1 VWRAE
6 ISHEGLNK
14 FRVIRG
20 ATQEELNSKA
30 AWQRK
35 AWDEQWQRLLQVRS
49 QQQKREKAAH
59 SKELRKLLGEQRT
72 REAEE
77 AISNLEGLLSSAAE
91 KDSRVDW
98 TKLKDHTNYPVP
110 KPTAPF
116 PQNIPPEPL
125 RMAFPVSLNW
135 FTRLLTPIRERR
147 MAEAEQRFQAAHAS
161 WRTAR
166 AEIERINTA
175 QSEEYRRQVAQWE
188 TAKAIWLKEQE
199 ERNAA
204 IDIKR
209 ATYLRCEHSA
219 VVEYCEMV
227 LNASEYPETFPSGF
241 ELDYI
246 AEIRMLVLDYSLP
259 AIEALPKFKAYRYV
273 ATRDEI
279 QPVAVAESW
288 LNKTYDSVLYE
299 TALRTIYE
307 LFQSDEAQALD
318 ALVFNGWV
326 NSIDKATGKEVN
338 ACVLTIQANKSEFL
352 EINMGQVDPKACFK
366 KLKGI
371 CAAKLTALSPVRP
384 ILQLNKEDKRF
395 IQPQNVMEHLDDSAN
410 LASMDWED
418 FEHLIRQVFEKE
430 FSSEGGEVK
439 ITQASRDGG
448 VDAVVFDPNPIRGG
462 KIIIQAKRYTN
473 TVGVSAVRDLYGTI
487 LNEGANKGILV
498 TTANYG
504 PDAYEFAK
512 DKPITLLS
520 GNELLYLLQKHGHKA
535 RIDLAEAR
543 LIAADREKANAK

>member
-1 VWRAE
+1 MA
-6 ISHEGLNK
+6 
-14 FRVIRG
+14 
-20 ATQEELNSKA
+20 
-30 AWQRK
+30 
-35 AWDEQWQRLLQVRS
+35 
-49 QQQKREKAAH
+49 
-59 SKELRKLLGEQRT
+59 
-72 REAEE
+72 
-77 AISNLEGLLSSAAE
+77 
-91 KDSRVDW
+91 
-98 TKLKDHTNYPVP
+98 YPP
-110 KPTAPF
+110 K
-116 PQNIPPEPL
+116 
-125 RMAFPVSLNW
+125 LNW
-135 FTRLLTPIRERR
+135 LTGLLTPIREKR
-147 MAEAEQRFQAAHAS
+147 MAEAEQRFQAAHSAWRVKRGEVEGWNKRQMEGYQRRVADWEAKKAS
-161 WRTAR
+161 WLRD
-166 AEIERINTA
+166 
-175 QSEEYRRQVAQWE
+175 
-188 TAKAIWLKEQE
+188 QE
-199 ERNAA
+199 ERNAT
-204 IDIKR
+204 IDNKR
-209 ATYLRCEHSA
+209 ATYLRCEPSA

-246 AEIRMLVLDYSLP
+246 AETRMLVLDYSLP
-259 AIEALPKFKAYRYV
+259 YIEALPKFKAYRYV

-279 QPVAVAESW
+279 QPAAVGDSW
-288 LNKTYDSVLYE
+288 LNKTYDVVLYQI
-299 TALRTIYE
+299 ALRTMYE

-318 ALVFNGWV
+318 AAVFNGWV

-338 ACVLTIQANKSEFL
+338 ACVLTIQASRSEFL
-352 EINMGQVDPKACFK
+352 EINLGQVDPKACFK

-371 CAAKLTALSPVRP
+371 SAAKLTALSPVRP

-410 LASMDWED
+410 LAAMDWED
-418 FEHLIRQVFEKE
+418 FEHLIRQVFQKE

-448 VDAVVFDPNPIRGG
+448 VDAVVFDPDPIRGG

-543 LIAADREKANAK
+543 LLAAEREKTDAK

>member
-1 VWRAE
+1 
-6 ISHEGLNK
+6 
-14 FRVIRG
+14 
-20 ATQEELNSKA
+20 
-30 AWQRK
+30 
-35 AWDEQWQRLLQVRS
+35 
-49 QQQKREKAAH
+49 
-59 SKELRKLLGEQRT
+59 
-72 REAEE
+72 
-77 AISNLEGLLSSAAE
+77 
-91 KDSRVDW
+91 
-98 TKLKDHTNYPVP
+98 
-110 KPTAPF
+110 
-116 PQNIPPEPL
+116 
-125 RMAFPVSLNW
+125 
-135 FTRLLTPIRERR
+135 
-147 MAEAEQRFQAAHAS
+147 MAEAEHRFQAAHAA
-161 WRTAR
+161 WRAAR
-166 AEIERINTA
+166 AETEKLNTVR
-175 QSEEYRRQVAQWE
+175 SEEYDHQVAGWE
-188 TAKAIWLKEQE
+188 TAKASWLKNQE

-204 IDIKR
+204 IDNKR
-209 ATYLRCEHSA
+209 ATYLRCEPPA

-246 AEIRMLVLDYSLP
+246 AETRMLVLDYSLP
-259 AIEALPKFKAYRYV
+259 AVEALPKFKAHRYV

-279 QPVAVAESW
+279 QPVAVADSW
-288 LNKTYDSVLYE
+288 LNKTYDSVLYQI
-299 TALRTIYE
+299 ALRTMYE

-318 ALVFNGWV
+318 AVVFNGWV

-338 ACVLTIQANKSEFL
+338 ACVLTIQANKPEFFGISL
-352 EINMGQVDPKACFK
+352 GQVDPKACFK

-371 CAAKLTALSPVRP
+371 SASKLTAISPVRP

-410 LASMDWED
+410 LAAMDWED

-430 FSSEGGEVK
+430 FSSEGGEAK
-439 ITQASRDGG
+439 ITQASRDGS
-448 VDAVVFDPNPIRGG
+448 VDAVVFDPDPLRGG

-520 GNELLYLLQKHGHKA
+520 GNELLKETWNKAETDAEVTYSDHESAFKITGLHYHSEDLWDSNLGRVVHRSRVLDWHKHESWPEGYNNTDEIIQDMVSRCQGQKEACLSFLGKLREHVHAALVHGMPGRYWPNILNNNHWQDVANLIKLCVEEPDETALLIDRWNQLPRAQAAQVASVA
-535 RIDLAEAR
+535 RTSAV
-543 LIAADREKANAK
+543 

>member
-1 VWRAE
+1 MGPLLIKPAE
-6 ISHEGLNK
+6 MML
-14 FRVIRG
+14 FYTG
-20 ATQEELNSKA
+20 ADT
-30 AWQRK
+30 
-35 AWDEQWQRLLQVRS
+35 
-49 QQQKREKAAH
+49 KRTEMPP
-59 SKELRKLLGEQRT
+59 LIIRKLLICAANR
-72 REAEE
+72 
-77 AISNLEGLLSSAAE
+77 LLS
-91 KDSRVDW
+91 W
-98 TKLKDHTNYPVP
+98 
-110 KPTAPF
+110 
-116 PQNIPPEPL
+116 
-125 RMAFPVSLNW
+125 
-135 FTRLLTPIRERR
+135 
-147 MAEAEQRFQAAHAS
+147 
-161 WRTAR
+161 
-166 AEIERINTA
+166 NTA
-175 QSEEYRRQVAQWE
+175 KWCSPHLSIP
-188 TAKAIWLKEQE
+188 KHL
-199 ERNAA
+199 
-204 IDIKR
+204 
-209 ATYLRCEHSA
+209 
-219 VVEYCEMV
+219 
-227 LNASEYPETFPSGF
+227 PSGF

-246 AEIRMLVLDYSLP
+246 AETRMLVLDYSLP
-259 AIEALPKFKAYRYV
+259 AIEALPSVKGYRYV

-279 QPVAVAESW
+279 QPVAVADSW
-288 LNKTYDSVLYE
+288 LNKTYDSVLYQI
-299 TALRTIYE
+299 ALRTMYE

-318 ALVFNGWV
+318 AVVFNGWV

-352 EINMGQVDPKACFK
+352 EINLGQVDPKACFK

-371 CAAKLTALSPVRP
+371 SAAKLTALSPVRP

-410 LASMDWED
+410 LAAMDWED

-448 VDAVVFDPNPIRGG
+448 VDAVVFDPDPIRGG

-543 LIAADREKANAK
+543 LIASERGNADAK